1 MSEQMI
7 VVLYVALGIFLLVAW
22 RYGFQQYEGDAG

>member
-22 RYGFQQYEGDAG
+22 RYGFRQPEGDAG